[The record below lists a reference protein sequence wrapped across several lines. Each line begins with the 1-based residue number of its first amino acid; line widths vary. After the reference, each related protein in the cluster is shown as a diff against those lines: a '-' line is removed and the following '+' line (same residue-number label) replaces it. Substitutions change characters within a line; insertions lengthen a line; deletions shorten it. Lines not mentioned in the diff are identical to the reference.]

1 MTGAPALWYQET
13 IIMLRSHED
22 DELNARQNATTE
34 RSAAAM
40 LDKETERELY
50 ALYKAHFARADAERL
65 WNPWSS
71 VVWPTGAEAE
81 TSAPSTA
88 LIEATL
94 ALWRDATLLPDY
106 AAINQNLLRASRGRA
121 WFWTHWTYEKSKHL
135 VAFLEWLQRRG
146 GWDEAA
152 LSRAADELLTQYRWE
167 PPCDEATGIC
177 VDALLYELSQL
188 EKLERLKTQA
198 HAEGESTLAELVTWI
213 IRDTQAQRD
222 YLAEALR
229 TIGSHYPERLTE
241 ALNTVAASHEAPEL
255 ATALAAYL
263 Q

>member
-1 MTGAPALWYQET
+1 
-13 IIMLRSHED
+13 MLRSHED

-50 ALYKAHFARADAERL
+50 ALYKAHFTRADAERL

-71 VVWPTGAEAE
+71 VAWPTESEAS
-81 TSAPSTA
+81 TPSTE

-135 VAFLEWLQRRG
+135 VTFLEWLQRRG
-146 GWDEAA
+146 GWSQAA
-152 LSRAADELLTQYRWE
+152 LSSAAEELLTQYRWE
-167 PPCDEATGIC
+167 PPCEEATGIC

-188 EKLERLKTQA
+188 EKLEALNTQA
-198 HAEGESTLAELVTWI
+198 QAEGESTLAELTAWI
-213 IRDTQAQRD
+213 ILDTQAQRD

-229 TIGSHYPERLTE
+229 IIGSHYPERLTE

-255 ATALAAYL
+255 AIELATYL